1 MKLLRK
7 LFLVVLLGTASSC
20 AMIFNEKTVDVS
32 INSNPPGATIFIE
45 GKSYG
50 KTPATLKLEPKKYSV
65 LIAKEGYG
73 SAQLQLDY
81 WVTIRNGK
89 CMADVLGTMLVIP
102 YYSYYWSGKCNDF
115 KQKDYF
121 VTIPRT
127 GGIGTSGMSGS
138 SMMNFG
144 QNPSDMV
151 NYYYNQDVM
160 NGGGFPVE
168 MNQENSF
175 GQGNAGYN
183 QSYQNQNERKGSD
196 PWQKYR

>member
-7 LFLVVLLGTASSC
+7 SLLVVLLGISSSC

-45 GKSYG
+45 GRSYG
-50 KTPATLKLEPKKYSV
+50 KTPATLNLEPKKYSV
-65 LIAKEGYG
+65 LLAKEGYG
-73 SAQLQLDY
+73 STQLQLDY
-81 WVTIRNGK
+81 WVTLRNGK

-127 GGIGTSGMSGS
+127 GGVGASGMSGS
-138 SMMNFG
+138 SMMNLG

-151 NYYYNQDVM
+151 NYYYNQDIV
-160 NGGGFPVE
+160 NGGGATE
-168 MNQENSF
+168 GNEGSF
-175 GQGNAGYN
+175 VDQRNVGYE
-183 QSYQNQNERKGSD
+183 SYQNQSERRGSD